1 MDFTELEMSERVH
14 SEYDWERGYQAGV
27 SHTMRVFRTK
37 MDNLAKALEE
47 LRSVFDANTPDA
59 Q

>member
-1 MDFTELEMSERVH
+1 MDFTELEMSERVQ

-37 MDNLAKALEE
+37 MDNLTKALEE

>member
-1 MDFTELEMSERVH
+1 MDFTDFEMNERVQ

-27 SHTMRVFRTK
+27 SHTMRMFKTK
-37 MDNLAKALEE
+37 MNNLTKALEE
-47 LRSVFDANTPDA
+47 LRRVFDANTPDA